1 LASASSRDPRVDPVR
16 SPRFFTE
23 QSLAA
28 GQAVTL
34 EEATSHH
41 LLRVLR
47 LKAGESLLLFNGDG
61 REYQAVLQAAAGK
74 RATVLVQDGRQP
86 DRESKLHITL
96 GQGISRGERMDF
108 ALQKSVE
115 LGVESITPLWTK
127 RSQVQL
133 SGQRLE
139 KRLSHW
145 RGVIRSAC
153 EQSGRVYLP
162 TLHSAS
168 KLADWYNVGR
178 DQCLQLVLDPAA
190 TLQLSD
196 LKPAKQIRILIGP
209 EGGLEGTEIS
219 SAEASGFKRIR
230 LGPRILRTE
239 TAALATVAAIQALWG
254 DLSGK
259 PVL

>member
-1 LASASSRDPRVDPVR
+1 MRLSR
-16 SPRFFTE
+16 FYTE
-23 QSLAA
+23 QSLSP
-28 GQAVTL
+28 GQTVTL
-34 EEATSHH
+34 EETISHH

-61 REYQAVLQAAAGK
+61 KEYQAVLEQSGKK
-74 RATVLVQDGRQP
+74 RARVLVHNSRRP
-86 DRESKLHITL
+86 DRESKLHIAL

-127 RSQVQL
+127 RSQVPL
-133 SGQRLE
+133 NGQRLE

-162 TLHSAS
+162 ILHNAT
-168 KLADWYNVGR
+168 KLPGWYSTNR
-178 DQCLQLVLDPAA
+178 KQSLQLVLDPAA
-190 TLQLSD
+190 SLQLSD
-196 LKPAKQIRILIGP
+196 LTPAREIRILIGP
-209 EGGLEGTEIS
+209 EGGLDGDEINM
-219 SAEASGFKRIR
+219 AEEIGFKRIR

-239 TAALATVAAIQALWG
+239 TAALAAVAAVQTLWG
-254 DLSGK
+254 DLSG
-259 PVL
+259 

>member
-1 LASASSRDPRVDPVR
+1 MWWETGVSPVR
-16 SPRFFTE
+16 LSRFYTE
-23 QSLAA
+23 QSLSP
-28 GQAVTL
+28 GQTVTL
-34 EEATSHH
+34 EETSSHH

-61 REYQAVLQAAAGK
+61 KEYQAVLQESGRKQA
-74 RATVLVQDGRQP
+74 RVLVQNSRQP

-127 RSQVQL
+127 RSQAPL
-133 SGQRLE
+133 NDQRLE

-162 TLHSAS
+162 ILHNAT
-168 KLADWYNVGR
+168 KLPDWYSANR
-178 DQCLQLVLDPAA
+178 KQSLQLVLDPAA
-190 TLQLSD
+190 SLQLSD
-196 LKPAKQIRILIGP
+196 LTPAREIRILIGP
-209 EGGLEGTEIS
+209 EGGLDSDEIS
-219 SAEASGFKRIR
+219 MAEEIGFKRIR
-230 LGPRILRTE
+230 LGPRVLRTE
-239 TAALATVAAIQALWG
+239 TAALAAVAAVQTLWG
-254 DLSGK
+254 DLSG
-259 PVL
+259 

>member
-1 LASASSRDPRVDPVR
+1 MVSPVR
-16 SPRFFTE
+16 LSRFYTE
-23 QSLAA
+23 QLLSP
-28 GQAVTL
+28 GQTVIL
-34 EEATSHH
+34 EETSSHH

-61 REYQAVLQAAAGK
+61 KEYQAVLEESAKK
-74 RATVLVQDGRQP
+74 RARVLVQNSRQP

-108 ALQKSVE
+108 VLQKSVE

-133 SGQRLE
+133 SGHRLE

-162 TLHSAS
+162 KLHSAT
-168 KLADWYNVGR
+168 KLADWYSVN
-178 DQCLQLVLDPAA
+178 QQQSLQLVLD
-190 TLQLSD
+190 
-196 LKPAKQIRILIGP
+196 
-209 EGGLEGTEIS
+209 
-219 SAEASGFKRIR
+219 
-230 LGPRILRTE
+230 
-239 TAALATVAAIQALWG
+239 
-254 DLSGK
+254 
-259 PVL
+259 